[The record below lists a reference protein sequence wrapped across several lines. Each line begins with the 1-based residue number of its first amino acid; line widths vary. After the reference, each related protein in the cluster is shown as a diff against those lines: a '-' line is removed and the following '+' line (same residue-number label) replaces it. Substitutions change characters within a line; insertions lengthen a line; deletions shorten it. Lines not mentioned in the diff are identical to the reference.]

1 MIKAMKDFQIP
12 MRVEVDKET
21 ASATFGRFTTEAYE
35 RGFGTTVG
43 NALRRVLLSS
53 LTGAAVTTV
62 KIEGVLHEF
71 STIPGVTEDV
81 TSIILNVKGLR
92 LALHTDKPKT
102 IRLKK
107 KGPGE
112 AKGSDIIHDADISIL
127 TPNLH
132 IATLDKDATLDLEM
146 TVKHGRGYVP
156 AERNKEEGLPIGVI
170 AIDSIFS
177 PIKRVNFHVENARV
191 GRMTDYDKLTL
202 EIWTDGT
209 ISPSDALST
218 AAGILRDHVEIFINP
233 EARVEGRAEL
243 SGDDA
248 QREINKNLF
257 RSVNELELS
266 VRAANCLKNAN
277 IKTIADLVQKS
288 EAEMLKTK
296 NFGKKSL
303 NEIKEILTDMGL
315 QRSQERVGEGTV
327 RHRKKGRQLG
337 RQTKHRWA
345 LFRSLVTSLLEHE
358 RIETTEAKAKEIRG
372 FTDRMITLGKD
383 GSLPARRRALSFLRS
398 KDVVSKLFS
407 DVAGRFKDRPG
418 GYTRMVKTRRR
429 IGDAAELVAIELV
442 ARAEASTAKKSA
454 PPSAKPEKSE

>member
-12 MRVEVDKET
+12 MRVEVEKET
-21 ASATFGRFTTEAYE
+21 ATATFGRFSTEAFE
-35 RGFGTTVG
+35 RGFGTTIG

-92 LALHTDKPKT
+92 LALLTDKPKT

-112 AKGSDIIHDADISIL
+112 AKGSDIVHDADVEIL

-132 IATLDKDATLDLEM
+132 IATLDKDATLDMEM

-177 PIKRVNFHVENARV
+177 PIKRVNFQVENARV
-191 GRMTDYDKLTL
+191 GRMTDYDKLTV

-218 AAGILRDHVEIFINP
+218 AAGILRDHIDIFINP
-233 EARVEGRAEL
+233 EARVEGRGEL
-243 SGDDA
+243 VGEDA

-277 IKTIADLVQKS
+277 IKTIADLVQKT

-303 NEIKEILTDMGL
+303 NEIKEILADMGL
-315 QRSQERVGEGTV
+315 S
-327 RHRKKGRQLG
+327 LG
-337 RQTKHRWA
+337 VK
-345 LFRSLVTSLLEHE
+345 
-358 RIETTEAKAKEIRG
+358 IEETAQA
-372 FTDRMITLGKD
+372 
-383 GSLPARRRALSFLRS
+383 GSP
-398 KDVVSKLFS
+398 KV
-407 DVAGRFKDRPG
+407 
-418 GYTRMVKTRRR
+418 
-429 IGDAAELVAIELV
+429 E
-442 ARAEASTAKKSA
+442 
-454 PPSAKPEKSE
+454 

>member
-12 MRVEVDKET
+12 LRVDVDKET
-21 ASATFGRFTTEAYE
+21 LSQTFGRFSTEAFE

-112 AKGSDIIHDADISIL
+112 AKGSDIVHDADITIL

-132 IATLDKDATLDLEM
+132 IATLDKDTTLDMEM

-170 AIDSIFS
+170 AIDSVFS
-177 PIKRVNFHVENARV
+177 PIKRVNFQVENARV

-202 EIWTDGT
+202 EVWTDGT
-209 ISPSDALST
+209 ISPRDALST
-218 AAGILRDHVEIFINP
+218 AAGILRDHVDIFINP
-233 EARVEGRAEL
+233 EARVEGRGEL
-243 SGDDA
+243 AGEDA

-277 IKTIADLVQKS
+277 IKTIADLVQKT

-303 NEIKEILTDMGL
+303 NEIKEILTEMGL
-315 QRSQERVGEGTV
+315 G
-327 RHRKKGRQLG
+327 LG
-337 RQTKHRWA
+337 VK
-345 LFRSLVTSLLEHE
+345 LDSLSSNGNP
-358 RIETTEAKAKEIRG
+358 RPIE
-372 FTDRMITLGKD
+372 
-383 GSLPARRRALSFLRS
+383 
-398 KDVVSKLFS
+398 
-407 DVAGRFKDRPG
+407 
-418 GYTRMVKTRRR
+418 
-429 IGDAAELVAIELV
+429 
-442 ARAEASTAKKSA
+442 
-454 PPSAKPEKSE
+454 